1 MLMEILQVHGVTMN
15 QRKDV
20 LFSAL
25 FYLPYG
31 AKGGGG
37 WKENEIT
44 GRKPSIY

>member
-1 MLMEILQVHGVTMN
+1 MHGVTMN

-20 LFSAL
+20 LFAAL

-31 AKGGGG
+31 AKGGGRP